1 VRALDPRLVRRAEPV
16 RVLLGVD
23 VALGVATA
31 LVVLVQATLL
41 ARIVARAFDGAPL
54 GSVTT
59 DLALLGL
66 AFAARGALAWAF
78 EAAGARTAAAVL
90 SDFRLELV
98 ERRLR
103 AQPAALDGVEA
114 GEIAA
119 AAVQGVEGLEAYF
132 ARYLPQLV
140 LA

>member
-1 VRALDPRLVRRAEPV
+1 MRALDPRLVRRAEPV

-41 ARIVARAFDGAPL
+41 ARIVARTFDGAPL

-78 EAAGARTAAAVL
+78 
-90 SDFRLELV
+90 
-98 ERRLR
+98 
-103 AQPAALDGVEA
+103 
-114 GEIAA
+114 
-119 AAVQGVEGLEAYF
+119 
-132 ARYLPQLV
+132 
-140 LA
+140 